1 MGTSRW
7 DGSESD
13 FRAFV
18 GDAEPRLR
26 RVLVA
31 GFGLQIGEEATAD
44 AIAYAWEHWAR
55 VHGMD
60 NPIGYLF
67 RVGQTAGRRFRRA
80 PALGVIVPE
89 PNPPLMVEPGLAAAI
104 ASLSENQRISTLLVH
119 GAGWTLTE
127 VADLL
132 SVRPGTIA
140 KHAERGLDKLRR
152 TLGVATDA

>member
-1 MGTSRW
+1 MGTAGR

-18 GDAEPRLR
+18 GEAEPRLR
-26 RVLVA
+26 RGLVA
-31 GFGLQIGEEATAD
+31 GFGIQIGEEATAD

-67 RVGQTAGRRFRRA
+67 RVGQTAGQRSQRA
-80 PALGVIVPE
+80 PTLGMIVPE
-89 PNPPLMVEPGLAAAI
+89 PKTQPMVEPGLPAAI

-140 KHAERGLDKLRR
+140 KHVDRGLDKLRK